1 LTCSEGGR
9 LPAFGAILRRVDGPA
24 VHYFELGT
32 DGPKVILVGVDGSE
46 TSMRAGAYAGGLARR
61 QGARLVVLFVASP
74 SRFASMSAAALAMLY
89 QTTDEMAKEL
99 REMAESRAEE
109 LGIALTFV
117 TRRGDPFVEMCRMA
131 TEIKADAIVVGA
143 STWAG
148 HRFAGSL
155 AVRLVKAGRWPVTV
169 VP

>member
-1 LTCSEGGR
+1 
-9 LPAFGAILRRVDGPA
+9 
-24 VHYFELGT
+24 
-32 DGPKVILVGVDGSE
+32 
-46 TSMRAGAYAGGLARR
+46 M
-61 QGARLVVLFVASP
+61 SP
-74 SRFASMSAAALAMLY
+74 GALAMLY
-89 QTTDEMAKEL
+89 QTTEEMAKEL

-109 LGIALTFV
+109 LGIVLTFV
-117 TRRGDPFVEMCRMA
+117 TRRGDPFAEMCRMA

-143 STWAG
+143 SMWAG

>member
-1 LTCSEGGR
+1 MGTIWS
-9 LPAFGAILRRVDGPA
+9 ILRRVDGPA
-24 VHYFELGT
+24 VHSFELGT
-32 DGPKVILVGVDGSE
+32 DGPKVILVGVDGSAPSKVAVDWATALTKE
-46 TSMRAGAYAGGLARR
+46 VSR
-61 QGARLVVLFVASP
+61 Q
-74 SRFASMSAAALAMLY
+74 
-89 QTTDEMAKEL
+89 L
-99 REMAESRAEE
+99 REMAESRAKE

-117 TRRGDPFVEMCRMA
+117 TRRGDPFAEMCRMA

-155 AVRLVKAGRWPVTV
+155 AVRLVKSGRWPVTV